1 MASCSQPGREILAFA
16 GDAGNNC
23 GSVKRFERQFR
34 YLHTWLGMVVRH
46 GFRHPILE
54 LFNASSMTRMGRQ
67 EFRWLVF
74 GNLFHPLPHMDCF
87 MGIIAGI
94 CSKQQSDMVSFR
106 LMRAT
111 VRQDDTILG

>member
-46 GFRHPILE
+46 GFRHPTLE
-54 LFNASSMTRMGRQ
+54 LFNASSMAWVSRQ
-67 EFRWLVF
+67 EFRGLVF
-74 GNLFHPLPHMDCF
+74 RDLFHPLPHMHRF
-87 MGIIAGI
+87 VWIIAGI
-94 CSKQQSDMVSFR
+94 CSKHQSDMVSFR
-106 LMRAT
+106 LVRAT
-111 VRQDDTILG
+111 VRQDDAILG

>member
-34 YLHTWLGMVVRH
+34 YPQAWLGMVVRH

-67 EFRWLVF
+67 EFSWLSF

-94 CSKQQSDMVSFR
+94 CRKQ
-106 LMRAT
+106 
-111 VRQDDTILG
+111 